1 MCLLLSC
8 RTVEVNNTDAEGRLV
23 LGDGVRLA
31 LIFLIILSLLPLF
44 KGDQSRHVEVFGP
57 QTKFTGSSS

>member
-31 LIFLIILSLLPLF
+31 LIFLIILSLLALF
-44 KGDQSRHVEVFGP
+44 KGDQSRYFEVFGP
-57 QTKFTGSSS
+57 QTKFTENSS